1 MLGLVNIRI
10 SRLTFKKT
18 KLSKE
23 SSILDHLVQFD
34 NNPSFDE
41 FIISAHR
48 NKKYL
53 LEIKENLLIKSGQR
67 ALNLRTLVP
76 LREIYSTRFIA
87 IGLFLL

>member
-23 SSILDHLVQFD
+23 SSILDHLLQFD

-41 FIISAHR
+41 FTILAHR
-48 NKKYL
+48 NKKHI
-53 LEIKENLLIKSGQR
+53 LEIKEYLLIKSDQR
-67 ALNLRTLVP
+67 ALNKNISSAT
-76 LREIYSTRFIA
+76 
-87 IGLFLL
+87 